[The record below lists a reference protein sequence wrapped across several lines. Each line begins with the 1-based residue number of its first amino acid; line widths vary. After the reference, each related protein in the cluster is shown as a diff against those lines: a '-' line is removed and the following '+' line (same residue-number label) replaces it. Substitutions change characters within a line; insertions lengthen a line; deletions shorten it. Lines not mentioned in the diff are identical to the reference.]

1 MWKVTCQFHT
11 YLWAFSYGPGMMLS
25 VKLSEFLVKII
36 DNGLSSG
43 NFPRPTWL
51 FVKMVLVTNWLVHL
65 LLTKTF
71 YSPSSLYFIF
81 FSDKKK
87 IMWSAPRTDLWQ
99 RVKGPSSFPALLCRS
114 CATLGSSRCLW
125 FSVLP
130 PGNWD
135 EMMAEISS
143 SSQGTTQKCW
153 LFCSIQACLFTLS
166 IHELQFSLKMGT
178 FTSSNK
184 DLLFISIRLG

>member
-11 YLWAFSYGPGMMLS
+11 YLWAISFGPGMMLS

-87 IMWSAPRTDLWQ
+87 IMWSALRTDLWQ
-99 RVKGPSSFPALLCRS
+99 KVKGPSSFPALLCRS

-125 FSVLP
+125 FSVSLQETGMRWWPRSLP
-130 PGNWD
+130 APRVQHRNVGFSV
-135 EMMAEISS
+135 AF
-143 SSQGTTQKCW
+143 KHVF
-153 LFCSIQACLFTLS
+153 LLY
-166 IHELQFSLKMGT
+166 QFMSYSFL
-178 FTSSNK
+178 
-184 DLLFISIRLG
+184 

>member
-87 IMWSAPRTDLWQ
+87 IMWSAPRTGLWQ
-99 RVKGPSSFPALLCRS
+99 RVKGPSSFPALLCRAVKPWAV
-114 CATLGSSRCLW
+114 CAVSDSLFSLQETGMRWWPRSLPAPRVQHRNVG
-125 FSVLP
+125 FSV
-130 PGNWD
+130 
-135 EMMAEISS
+135 AF
-143 SSQGTTQKCW
+143 KHV
-153 LFCSIQACLFTLS
+153 F
-166 IHELQFSLKMGT
+166 
-178 FTSSNK
+178 
-184 DLLFISIRLG
+184 LLYQYMNYSFL